1 MIEDQGEKQIR
12 KIENSVEKKYLD
24 KDKKSVASSTYELNK
39 IVDIKN
45 KLNND
50 DLIYK
55 TGNKTKDNTSDFRK
69 FKTIRSFGREIYKNV
84 LSLDDARE
92 LQIRLENDNG
102 IFKVSTK
109 LKESV
114 KKEKKLLLKMQLYFL
129 IKSKK
134 FLMILKVKYFQ
145 KKNKEKGFQIF

>member
-1 MIEDQGEKQIR
+1 MTEYQGEKQIR

-55 TGNKTKDNTSDFRK
+55 TGNKTKDNTSDFHK

-92 LQIRLENDNG
+92 LQIRLENDR
-102 IFKVSTK
+102 
-109 LKESV
+109 
-114 KKEKKLLLKMQLYFL
+114 YF
-129 IKSKK
+129 
-134 FLMILKVKYFQ
+134 
-145 KKNKEKGFQIF
+145 

>member
-1 MIEDQGEKQIR
+1 M
-12 KIENSVEKKYLD
+12 
-24 KDKKSVASSTYELNK
+24 NK

-69 FKTIRSFGREIYKNV
+69 FKIRSFGREIYKNV

-129 IKSKK
+129 MESKK